1 MPPYQGDSIG
11 LSQTEGRLI
20 PRSLIETNND
30 ALTAAVRN
38 ITTDIPFITVVV
50 KASKTAT
57 SQLINAVGR
66 FALAY
71 AVHP

>member
-30 ALTAAVRN
+30 VLTAAVRN
-38 ITTDIPFITVVV
+38 ITTDIPFITVAV

-57 SQLINAVGR
+57 SQLNNAVGR

-71 AVHP
+71 AVHS